1 MIFSL
6 FEKTVMNINI
16 IYRITNV
23 GKEKKNQNYKVTT
36 LKMYTQKKSKQFYS
50 SLINTILK

>member
-36 LKMYTQKKSKQFYS
+36 LKMYTQKISKQFYS